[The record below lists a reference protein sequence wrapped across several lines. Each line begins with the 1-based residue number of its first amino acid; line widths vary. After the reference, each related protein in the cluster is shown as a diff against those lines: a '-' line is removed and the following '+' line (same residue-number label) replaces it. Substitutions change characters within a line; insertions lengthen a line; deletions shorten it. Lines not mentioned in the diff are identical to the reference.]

1 MKETGLKKLHIVVLC
16 ISHSAK
22 SKMIRTENRSVFAQ
36 GWVWGRKLTTEGYK
50 GNLEGG
56 RNVLYL
62 DCGDIYVL
70 LCVSQ
75 NS

>member
-1 MKETGLKKLHIVVLC
+1 
-16 ISHSAK
+16 
-22 SKMIRTENRSVFAQ
+22 MIRTENRSVFAQ